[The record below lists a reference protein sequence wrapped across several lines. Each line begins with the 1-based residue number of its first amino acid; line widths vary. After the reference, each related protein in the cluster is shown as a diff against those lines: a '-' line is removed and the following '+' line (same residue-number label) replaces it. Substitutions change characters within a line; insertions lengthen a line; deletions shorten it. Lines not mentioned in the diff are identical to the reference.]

1 MKKIVFITILILT
14 TACTK
19 TQTVTTTNAIPN
31 NTILFLK
38 NNLSTSLVIY
48 NNNKTTLIEL
58 ENKDKIF
65 TTNKLKINNLILQSN
80 IITDINYD
88 KKYILTNKLIVN
100 DIVIEKKDKLQISIN
115 NNNLCIYDMN
125 INTTGDY
132 KICDF
137 IYILNNEEN
146 IYLNLTE
153 KTKILFYNEYK
164 TFSSKFL
171 EHIYITWIDTYT
183 ISNNKITK
191 LELDNNYKITTIN

>member
-19 TQTVTTTNAIPN
+19 TQTITTTNAIPN

-146 IYLNLTE
+146 IYLNLTD

-183 ISNNKITK
+183 ITNNKITK